1 MPAEKRRAN
10 PKRTGMGDDCERD
23 CGDEQAIFF
32 EVIETRGRERGAYGM
47 GVVACER
54 VGQ

>member
-1 MPAEKRRAN
+1 MPAEKRRDN

-32 EVIETRGRERGAYGM
+32 EVIEARGRGRGAYGM
-47 GVVACER
+47 GVVGCER